1 VPVPGFALGYYRTSG
16 HVQGGKQCG
25 GAVADVVVSD
35 TLDVAQT
42 HGQQR
47 LGPIQGLDLRFL
59 VNAEQDCLVGRVEVE
74 ADDVSYLL
82 NKEGIVAELERILA
96 VWLHG
101 KGLQPSVRRTFG
113 DACCS
118 RQGASRPLRA
128 AVCGLALQGP
138 VDHLGHLVILIGA
151 GPPWPEFVVQAL
163 QTELP
168 VTPAPLAHS
177 HARQAHSLGNGCV
190 GFAGC
195 TSQHDLRTLH
205 DRMGQRP

>member
-1 VPVPGFALGYYRTSG
+1 MPVPGFALGDHRAGG

-59 VNAEQDCLVGRVEVE
+59 VNEEQDCLVGRVEVE
-74 ADDVSYLL
+74 ADDVTYLL
-82 NKEGIVAELERILA
+82 NKEGIVGELERILA

-138 VDHLGHLVILIGA
+138 VDHLRHLVILIGA
-151 GPPWPEFVVQAL
+151 GPSGPELVVQTLQAEIQVAL
-163 QTELP
+163 
-168 VTPAPLAHS
+168 APLAHGHPS
-177 HARQAHSLGNGCV
+177 QPHSIGDGGV
-190 GFAGC
+190 GFTGSA
-195 TSQHDLRTLH
+195 SQNDLRPLH
-205 DRMGQRP
+205 D